1 MLVIVIKTW
10 YNIISEKQKRL
21 TNTEVTKMK
30 NQNRINGLFRQMVP
44 AEGPAATVGGELV
57 RAVCRIGY
65 RFFND
70 GDRVGFYAGCPDV
83 SPAARFIRDHGDE
96 AVREAVTGM
105 WNDLPNPGGYEGWID
120 ELAGAVADYVENAP
134 GADEPLTEGFEA
146 SRRDCDGQWWLF
158 MDDEEFDDFV
168 ERHAAEAEW

>member
-70 GDRVGFYAGCPDV
+70 GDR
-83 SPAARFIRDHGDE
+83 
-96 AVREAVTGM
+96 M